1 MGSCTRRHF
10 MLSTCLLQ
18 MITIIERQVFDFLG
32 YMWAPILVNFF
43 HIIFII
49 LGFYG
54 AYHFRIKYIITYLI
68 WSFIWIGWNA
78 FLICFY
84 LNVGILDRDSDL
96 LNLGTGSVS
105 WFEVNGYGCKPT
117 YPVNITSDD
126 PFRPIRPERVDD
138 CLLDYTIVEIV
149 QSGVQCALA
158 LLGILGAILISY
170 IFLDEDDRF
179 DFVNGDAKSPQHTV
193 VHPMYVSYSSIPT
206 SASASA
212 TLLSNKHHNNHQAP
226 LNNNNHNHQIHAQQ
240 QQLQLQQQ
248 QLHHHQQPNNFNS
261 NTFLIHTNSISNNS
275 HSHSHSQVRHVNK
288 KSKHRQSLYSI
299 EFGPSIDTIRSR
311 ADTILD
317 YDDHL
322 HGRDDGGELSPKPM
336 TPRRV
341 KRRSVMARG
350 TNSRQSTTSRR
361 SHHGRGE
368 RGEGGTHGSS
378 SSGGGTHPRNSTR
391 SSRRKY
397 QQNPVTKLLDQQ
409 QLQLQQ
415 QQQQQHLHHH
425 HPHGFHHGQPKQQLG
440 SFQHKEVP
448 APLTA
453 SNLQTLN
460 QEIINNTSGST
471 VVSAAAADAGGT
483 LNNILLSGGSLT
495 KTNNNH
501 YHSFRKNIPP
511 DPIYY
516 NTNAQTGLY
525 QQTWQSNSQ
534 SPIVGDEPPP
544 TPTLTPTLA
553 GHFNPTYQHSTT
565 NLNDVEHVDELYNN
579 RPPSVRSSYSN
590 FHGTRPLSSY
600 LSNSATTEN
609 VFAGLTGATQSPTA
623 GMQQAQQQQHQ
634 SQHLPT
640 LPPLP
645 PHVAPATPPLYQ
657 TNPLHQHP
665 HVAGQQ
671 HIPPLPSP
679 NFPST
684 PPQNIPFGKRTAS
697 RESIRSM
704 AFLNSGPPAYN
715 LNYHTPPDSETTM

>member
-170 IFLDEDDRF
+170 IFLDEDDR
-179 DFVNGDAKSPQHTV
+179 
-193 VHPMYVSYSSIPT
+193 
-206 SASASA
+206 
-212 TLLSNKHHNNHQAP
+212 L
-226 LNNNNHNHQIHAQQ
+226 
-240 QQLQLQQQ
+240 
-248 QLHHHQQPNNFNS
+248 
-261 NTFLIHTNSISNNS
+261 
-275 HSHSHSQVRHVNK
+275 RHVSK

-425 HPHGFHHGQPKQQLG
+425 HPHGGHHGQPKQQLG
-440 SFQHKEVP
+440 SFQHKEIP

-600 LSNSATTEN
+600 LSNSAATEN

-623 GMQQAQQQQHQ
+623 GSQQAQQQQQQ

>member
-170 IFLDEDDRF
+170 IFLDEDDR
-179 DFVNGDAKSPQHTV
+179 
-193 VHPMYVSYSSIPT
+193 
-206 SASASA
+206 
-212 TLLSNKHHNNHQAP
+212 L
-226 LNNNNHNHQIHAQQ
+226 
-240 QQLQLQQQ
+240 
-248 QLHHHQQPNNFNS
+248 
-261 NTFLIHTNSISNNS
+261 
-275 HSHSHSQVRHVNK
+275 RHVNK

>member
-18 MITIIERQVFDFLG
+18 MVTIIERQVFDFLG
-32 YMWAPILVNFF
+32 YMWAPIFVNFF

-84 LNVGILDRDSDL
+84 LNVGALDRDSDL

-138 CLLDYTIVEIV
+138 CVLDYDVVEV
-149 QSGVQCALA
+149 LQSGVQCALA
-158 LLGILGAILISY
+158 VLGILGAIFISC
-170 IFLDEDDRF
+170 IFLDEDDR
-179 DFVNGDAKSPQHTV
+179 
-193 VHPMYVSYSSIPT
+193 
-206 SASASA
+206 
-212 TLLSNKHHNNHQAP
+212 LKH
-226 LNNNNHNHQIHAQQ
+226 
-240 QQLQLQQQ
+240 
-248 QLHHHQQPNNFNS
+248 
-261 NTFLIHTNSISNNS
+261 
-275 HSHSHSQVRHVNK
+275 VKK

-322 HGRDDGGELSPKPM
+322 HVRDDGGELSPKPM

-361 SHHGRGE
+361 SHHGRE
-368 RGEGGTHGSS
+368 RGEGSAHGSNS
-378 SSGGGTHPRNSTR
+378 SGGGGGTHPRNSTR

-415 QQQQQHLHHH
+415 QQQQHHH
-425 HPHGFHHGQPKQQLG
+425 THNHTHSGGVHHMQAKQQLG
-440 SFQHKEVP
+440 SFHHKP
-448 APLTA
+448 IPAAPLTA
-453 SNLQTLN
+453 TNLQTLN
-460 QEIINNTSGST
+460 QEIISNTSDNVLTTTTPTAEAEGS
-471 VVSAAAADAGGT
+471 VMM
-483 LNNILLSGGSLT
+483 NNILIGGASLT

-501 YHSFRKNIPP
+501 YHSFRKNILP

-525 QQTWQSNSQ
+525 QQQEWQVSSQ
-534 SPIVGDEPPP
+534 SPIAGGTDETPP
-544 TPTLTPTLA
+544 TPTLTPTLV

-565 NLNDVEHVDELYNN
+565 NLNDVVEHTDELYNN

-600 LSNSATTEN
+600 LSNTAGTTEN
-609 VFAGLTGATQSPTA
+609 VFAGLTGAQS
-623 GMQQAQQQQHQ
+623 GAQQQTAQQ
-634 SQHLPT
+634 LPT

-645 PHVAPATPPLYQ
+645 PHVAPSTPPLYQ

-665 HVAGQQ
+665 
-671 HIPPLPSP
+671 PPLPPSP

-684 PPQNIPFGKRTAS
+684 LPQNIPFAKRTAS